1 MREHNVKSFKS
12 FRFIVLLLAAMMMLT
27 ACSENSPSESV
38 GDLKEHFMVN
48 GCLYWQSAFPSGT
61 MPETF
66 QYAGDIIETV
76 EKTPISDWTSY
87 SLPIG
92 TKVYL
97 DPQKPHQAWIDGKYR
112 YHTIDAG
119 NKYVMHNN
127 DLYVY
132 LGSVSTSADEY
143 YDAYRNWDFIVDITK
158 YDTEYLGNTIFE
170 EYDSYPTQE
179 LGCNSLPEAHGVYS
193 YAEDQNI
200 MFVVWENEAQVYV
213 KAKK

>member
-1 MREHNVKSFKS
+1 MKSFKS

-97 DPQKPHQAWIDGKYR
+97 DPQKPHQAWIDGKYGI
-112 YHTIDAG
+112 YSGDDADP
-119 NKYVMHNN
+119 N
-127 DLYVY
+127 DRTKTATYFWYSPIYGAAGFTVK
-132 LGSVSTSADEY
+132 TS
-143 YDAYRNWDFIVDITK
+143 
-158 YDTEYLGNTIFE
+158 
-170 EYDSYPTQE
+170 S
-179 LGCNSLPEAHGVYS
+179 
-193 YAEDQNI
+193 
-200 MFVVWENEAQVYV
+200 
-213 KAKK
+213 